1 MGLHYVGMGVSGGE
15 EGALN
20 GPSLMPGGPRAA
32 YDHLAPI
39 LTKIAAQT
47 DDDGACVTYIGEG
60 GGGHYVKMVHNGI
73 EYGDMQLIAEVYE
86 LLRRLEGRTA
96 PEIGA
101 VFAQWNETEL
111 QSYLVE
117 ITATVLRYT
126 DPETRQPLVDLILDT
141 SGQKGT
147 GRWTSQDALDLG
159 VPIPTIDAAV
169 WSRNISARKDE
180 RVRAAQVLGAP
191 ADGRNGGRW
200 RRLHGAGAG
209 GALRG
214 EDHHLRPGDEAAPRG
229 LARVRLRPEPRG
241 GGPHLEGRVHH
252 PRGPAGPDQGRLP
265 RRRPT

>member
-1 MGLHYVGMGVSGGE
+1 
-15 EGALN
+15 
-20 GPSLMPGGPRAA
+20 MPGGPRAA

-96 PEIGA
+96 PEIGS

-126 DPETRQPLVDLILDT
+126 DPETQQPLVDLILDT

-180 RVRAAQVLGAP
+180 RVQAAQVLGEP
-191 ADGRNGGRW
+191 SEQRNGGGW
-200 RRLHGAGAG
+200 RLTSRSRSG
-209 GALRG
+209 RRST
-214 EDHHLRPGDEAAPRG
+214 RPRSSPMPRG
-229 LARVRLRPEPRG
+229 
-241 GGPHLEGRVHH
+241 
-252 PRGPAGPDQGRLP
+252 
-265 RRRPT
+265 

>member
-1 MGLHYVGMGVSGGE
+1 
-15 EGALN
+15 
-20 GPSLMPGGPRAA
+20 
-32 YDHLAPI
+32 
-39 LTKIAAQT
+39 
-47 DDDGACVTYIGEG
+47 
-60 GGGHYVKMVHNGI
+60 MVHNGI

-96 PEIGA
+96 PDIGD

-126 DPETRQPLVDLILDT
+126 DPETQQPLVDLILDT

-180 RVRAAQVLGAP
+180 RVRAAQVLGGA
-191 ADGRNGGRW
+191 AERRNGGS
-200 RRLHGAGAG
+200 
-209 GALRG
+209 
-214 EDHHLRPGDEAAPRG
+214 
-229 LARVRLRPEPRG
+229 
-241 GGPHLEGRVHH
+241 
-252 PRGPAGPDQGRLP
+252 
-265 RRRPT
+265 RRPTSRSRSGRRSTRPRSSPTPRG